1 MKFQLS
7 FKKIMDII
15 LTGTPSLLR
24 QGLNCVSTILLN
36 FQAAKWGEA
45 ELGNADAAV
54 AAMSIVNR
62 VFFFIFAISVGVGQ
76 GYQPVCGFNY
86 GAKRMDR
93 VKRAFWFTVAVAEAL
108 MVLIVLVVIPL
119 ALQITRLFRDD
130 DLVVKTATYS
140 LRLHCLGTLFLPYC
154 MGVDMTLQSTGK
166 KIQGMIVSSIRS
178 GIAFIPCLYVLSYFR
193 GLLGV
198 QEAQPIAF
206 LISFFPT
213 IYFGRRFFKK
223 TYRM

>member
-76 GYQPVCGFNY
+76 GYQPVCSVLLQRTFGSSGSAAYCIFDFVFSNDLFWPPIFQENFKLDSKIKKRPRTSSAPQPSEYRCCIPALAGFSS
-86 GAKRMDR
+86 GH
-93 VKRAFWFTVAVAEAL
+93 VQSFW
-108 MVLIVLVVIPL
+108 
-119 ALQITRLFRDD
+119 
-130 DLVVKTATYS
+130 
-140 LRLHCLGTLFLPYC
+140 
-154 MGVDMTLQSTGK
+154 
-166 KIQGMIVSSIRS
+166 
-178 GIAFIPCLYVLSYFR
+178 
-193 GLLGV
+193 
-198 QEAQPIAF
+198 
-206 LISFFPT
+206 T
-213 IYFGRRFFKK
+213 IYRTRDLNPIFPSPIYLDNQNSVTQTQKFMKGL
-223 TYRM
+223 